1 MTQQQEHDTKAT
13 CDRCGQRRPIMLASS
28 PHWYEC
34 SYCYR
39 GAEPPALDLSLKR
52 AMTEGR

>member
-1 MTQQQEHDTKAT
+1 MTQPQTHNTPAT

-34 SYCYR
+34 SRCYR
-39 GAEPPALDLSLKR
+39 GEVPPMDLALKR